1 MDRSLVEELGLPPI
15 DQVGYVVRDLERAI
29 ETFGAIFG
37 PFQTMLS
44 SLEGANYRGQPT
56 DVTLKMGFGRSG
68 PLEIELIEP
77 VTAGSPHREALDQRG
92 EGVHHIRFS
101 VSDLDPPLEA
111 LQELGFVDIW
121 SHEMP
126 EIPARWAYLEGP
138 SQQGGALVELYQGPF
153 VPPDLLEQA

>member
-1 MDRSLVEELGLPPI
+1 MDRSLVEELGLPSI

-29 ETFGAIFG
+29 ETYGAIFG

-44 SLEGANYRGQPT
+44 PLEGTNYRGQKS

-101 VSDLDPPLEA
+101 VRDLDPPLAGLEK
-111 LQELGFVDIW
+111 LGFVSIW

-138 SQQGGALVELYQGPF
+138 SDRGGALIELYQGPA
-153 VPPDLLEQA
+153 VPPDL